1 MAAGGSTG
9 VVVVALAANL
19 GLAAAKFVAAAWT
32 GSAAML
38 SEAVHSLVGAGHRA
52 LLLVGLRRAGRPAD
66 AVRPFGYARELH
78 FWGFAPAVLLFSL
91 GAGIALYA
99 GVQKLIDPRP
109 LTDHV
114 VSYVV
119 LAVAFALEAMAA
131 AKAIGTFKR
140 RHGAAPTLATLR
152 ASRDPALFTVL
163 VETVAALAGILIAA
177 AGIALSDLTGSSTAD
192 AYAAILVGLLLGA
205 VAAFMSVELRSLI
218 VGEAAAPS
226 VRRDIQEAI
235 VAEMGPGRPI
245 RAVNEIRTMQLGPS
259 DILVAASV
267 DFDDVV
273 TAAAIE
279 ATVARIEA
287 TIHTHT
293 PAVRHIFIEGQSARD
308 HARAEDMLAGR
319 PPKIAPRLPEPLA
332 PGPEPAPAHGPA
344 AEAPPVEEVPAS
356 PPVTLTPA
364 PPRGRTEPPRAP
376 PPAARS
382 SRKGRKRAKHK
393 HR

>member
-1 MAAGGSTG
+1 VAAGGSTS

-19 GLAAAKFVAAAWT
+19 SLAAAKFVAAAWT
-32 GSAAML
+32 GSSAML
-38 SEAVHSLVGAGHRA
+38 SEAVHSLVDAGHRA
-52 LLLVGLRRAGRPAD
+52 LVLLGLRRAGQPAD

-78 FWGFAPAVLLFSL
+78 FWGFAAAVLLYSL
-91 GAGIALYA
+91 GAGVALYA

-109 LTDHV
+109 VTDHFV
-114 VSYVV
+114 NYAV
-119 LAVAFALEAMAA
+119 LAVAFALETMAA

-140 RHGAAPTLATLR
+140 RHGVAPALATLR
-152 ASRDPALFTVL
+152 ASQDPALFTVL

-177 AGIALSDLTGSSTAD
+177 AGIALSDLTGSSTPD
-192 AYAAILVGLLLGA
+192 AYAAILIGLLLGA
-205 VAAFMSVELRSLI
+205 VAAFMSVEIRSLI

-267 DFDDVV
+267 DFDDAV

-279 ATVARIEA
+279 AAVARIEA

-308 HARAEDMLAGR
+308 HARAEDVLAGR
-319 PPKIAPRLPEPLA
+319 PPRIAPA
-332 PGPEPAPAHGPA
+332 PPTPEPAHVPTPDA
-344 AEAPPVEEVPAS
+344 ASVEETPAS
-356 PPVTLTPA
+356 PLVTNTPV
-364 PPRGRTEPPRAP
+364 PPPEPTEPPRTP
-376 PPAARS
+376 PPALRS

>member
-1 MAAGGSTG
+1 M
-9 VVVVALAANL
+9 VALAANL
-19 GLAAAKFVAAAWT
+19 SLAGAKFVAAAWT
-32 GSAAML
+32 GSSAML
-38 SEAVHSLVGAGHRA
+38 SEAVHSLVDAGHRA
-52 LLLVGLRRAGRPAD
+52 LVLLGLRRAGKPAD

-78 FWGFAPAVLLFSL
+78 FWGFAAAVLLYSL
-91 GAGIALYA
+91 GAGVALYA
-99 GVQKLIDPRP
+99 GVAKLIDPRP
-109 LTDHV
+109 VTDHF
-114 VSYVV
+114 VSFAV
-119 LAVAFALEAMAA
+119 LAVAFALETMAA

-140 RHGAAPTLATLR
+140 RHGVAPALATLR
-152 ASRDPALFTVL
+152 ASQDPALFTVL
-163 VETVAALAGILIAA
+163 IETVAALAGILIAA
-177 AGIALSDLTGSSTAD
+177 AGIALSNLTGSSTPD
-192 AYAAILVGLLLGA
+192 AYAAILIGLLLGA
-205 VAAFMSVELRSLI
+205 VAAFMSVEIRSLI

-259 DILVAASV
+259 EILVAASV
-267 DFDDVV
+267 DFDDAV
-273 TAAAIE
+273 TAATIE
-279 ATVARIEA
+279 AAVARIEA

-319 PPKIAPRLPEPLA
+319 PPRIAPA
-332 PGPEPAPAHGPA
+332 PPTPEPARVPA
-344 AEAPPVEEVPAS
+344 ADAPHVEETAAS
-356 PPVTLTPA
+356 PPVTGTPA
-364 PPRGRTEPPRAP
+364 PTTTEPPRTP